1 MAKVIKRL
9 GTLAQ
14 KFSVDVTVHSLRM
27 TLSVPVLIN
36 LIWKRKKRRV
46 ESRNRPAMGANSKQ
60 LEVEETLTMIN
71 TMYQKKSG
79 EFLEKKAVITFQAV
93 VDGRGSKV
101 VGSVTLN
108 ITQYLGGLNQ
118 QEFRIDKCPDKNAT
132 AVLSLRAQA
141 MGELVEAD
149 NVSEMSGG
157 TGFSMGT
164 EDVGGGFLSE
174 QDLTGFEEEV
184 HPNPAKVLIAGNIR
198 PAIPRAPVGRPG
210 PVKPVH
216 NLDTTAVQDLK
227 AQVSLLE
234 REKSEL
240 QSEKDD
246 LKKQCMGLLDSGR
259 REKEDL
265 IHHIQ

>member
-1 MAKVIKRL
+1 MAKVIKRI

-27 TLSVPVLIN
+27 TLSVPVLVN

-46 ESRNRPAMGANSKQ
+46 ESRKRPPMPANSKGI
-60 LEVEETLTMIN
+60 EVEETLTMIN

-93 VDGRGSKV
+93 VEGRGSKV

-108 ITQYLGGLNQ
+108 IAQYLSGLNQ

-164 EDVGGGFLSE
+164 EDVGGFLSE

-184 HPNPAKVLIAGNIR
+184 HPNPAKVMIAGNIR
-198 PAIPRAPVGRPG
+198 PAIPRAPAGRPG

-216 NLDTTAVQDLK
+216 TLDTTAVQDLK
-227 AQVSLLE
+227 AQLALLE

-246 LKKQCMGLLDSGR
+246 LKKQCLSLVDSSR